1 MGFLNKLKEL
11 FTDVEEIDEVDS
23 EEEAEE
29 EKNEL
34 PKVMREAVLEEEKK
48 HEREEIEIKQIPP
61 VKREGVNLNQTREQR
76 FDFSRTIEKEFN
88 ATQNKATLNVIKEVE
103 KPKKVADLYQDN
115 AKEKNKNHFR
125 ASPVIS
131 PVYGVLDKNYTKE
144 EVMEKDDASSN
155 LKRPSKKVDFE
166 TVRKKAF
173 GNLTDEIKDNLLC
186 ENCELLKEARRNAT
200 LKEDDLLYD
209 ISKEAEEA
217 DNKKITMEKA
227 IENYEDF
234 GVAYEIPKEEK
245 IEKENN
251 DIKIVNHNDEEAKAE
266 QIEIKEVPKVEN
278 TDASSANKDDLFDL
292 IDSMYEDKED

>member
-23 EEEAEE
+23 EEEVEE

-61 VKREGVNLNQTREQR
+61 VKREEVNLNQTREQR

-88 ATQNKATLNVIKEVE
+88 ATQNKSTLNVIKEVE

-173 GNLTDEIKDNLLC
+173 GNLTDEIKDNLLF
-186 ENCELLKEARRNAT
+186 ENC
-200 LKEDDLLYD
+200 
-209 ISKEAEEA
+209 
-217 DNKKITMEKA
+217 
-227 IENYEDF
+227 
-234 GVAYEIPKEEK
+234 
-245 IEKENN
+245 
-251 DIKIVNHNDEEAKAE
+251 
-266 QIEIKEVPKVEN
+266 
-278 TDASSANKDDLFDL
+278 
-292 IDSMYEDKED
+292 

>member
-23 EEEAEE
+23 EEETEE

-61 VKREGVNLNQTREQR
+61 VKREEVNLNQTREQR
-76 FDFSRTIEKEFN
+76 FDFS
-88 ATQNKATLNVIKEVE
+88 KAI
-103 KPKKVADLYQDN
+103 
-115 AKEKNKNHFR
+115 
-125 ASPVIS
+125 
-131 PVYGVLDKNYTKE
+131 
-144 EVMEKDDASSN
+144 
-155 LKRPSKKVDFE
+155 
-166 TVRKKAF
+166 
-173 GNLTDEIKDNLLC
+173 
-186 ENCELLKEARRNAT
+186 
-200 LKEDDLLYD
+200 
-209 ISKEAEEA
+209 
-217 DNKKITMEKA
+217 EKA

-234 GVAYEIPKEEK
+234 GVAYEIPKEEEK

-266 QIEIKEVPKVEN
+266 QIEMKEVVKVEN
-278 TDASSANKDDLFDL
+278 TNASSANKDDLFDL